1 MRPFLRK
8 NESMKSGITV
18 TATGQT
24 LVTPDQAIINLAASV
39 VRADAAAAMTEVS
52 RRVEDLLSGLRQA
65 KIDQSS
71 VQTSDLNLWPE
82 TDRNGAPIGYRARN
96 AVRILLID
104 VPRAGEIVASGLAAL
119 GEGAEMT
126 GVSFGRRD
134 VDAAQAEARAA
145 AWQKA
150 VAKAS
155 QLADQAGLTLGRP
168 LSIEESNLAG
178 PPRPMARMA
187 MAEAVPIESGS
198 LTVTVTLTVRFAL
211 VG

>member
-1 MRPFLRK
+1 M
-8 NESMKSGITV
+8 ESGITV
-18 TATGQT
+18 TATGQAF
-24 LVTPDQAIINLAASV
+24 VTPDQAIVNLAASA

-52 RRVEDLLSGLRQA
+52 RRVDELLSGLHQA
-65 KIDQSS
+65 GIEEAS
-71 VQTSDLNLWPE
+71 VQTSDLSLWPE
-82 TDRNGAPIGYRARN
+82 TDRNGAPLGYRARN
-96 AVRILLID
+96 GVRIVLTD
-104 VPRAGEIVASGLAAL
+104 VSRTGEIVASGLAAL
-119 GEGAEMT
+119 GDGAEMS
-126 GVSFGRRD
+126 GVTFGLRD
-134 VDAAQAEARAA
+134 VDAAEAQARAA

-168 LSIEESNLAG
+168 LSIEESNLAA

-187 MAEAVPIESGS
+187 MAEAVPMESGS

>member
-1 MRPFLRK
+1 
-8 NESMKSGITV
+8 MKSGITV
-18 TATGQT
+18 TAMGQAF
-24 LVTPDQAIINLAASV
+24 VIPDQATVNLAASA

-52 RRVEDLLSGLRQA
+52 RRVEELLSGLRQA
-65 KIDQSS
+65 GIDQ
-71 VQTSDLNLWPE
+71 VQTNDLSLWPE
-82 TDRNGAPIGYRARN
+82 TDRNGAPLGYRARN
-96 AVRILLID
+96 GVRIVLAE
-104 VPRAGEIVASGLAAL
+104 VSRAGEIVASGLAAL
-119 GEGAEMT
+119 GEGAEMS

-134 VDAAQAEARAA
+134 VDAAEMEARAA

-168 LSIEESNLAG
+168 LSIEESTAG
-178 PPRPMARMA
+178 LPRPIARMA

-198 LTVTVTLTVRFAL
+198 STVTVTLTVRFAL